1 MPLATARQ
9 THTDSQKRVTDTH
22 CSNTHPPGAT
32 VAHRPPALTHS
43 STAASEHIHTQPH
56 PRAQARM
63 EPSLTLMA
71 PASLSHTLNYNLSQ
85 TQSRICIKFQS
96 AARTLCTQSH
106 NQILRDDLPRVADPR
121 TPGWA
126 CPHRAL
132 QVRNHTGG
140 QLVSLTHTR
149 RRPQA
154 LRPTYGRGRDS
165 SHTVRGSHTTLAQ
178 AGMRDAFPCMQ
189 TRSGSAPRDAPATGL
204 HAVHVTRTSRHTRRH
219 RCRSACSRQRPKM
232 QTRPQ
237 AHCSHVGSVVSGEGR
252 PSEGRRQSPQG
263 VASREKWSHLCGT

>member
-1 MPLATARQ
+1 
-9 THTDSQKRVTDTH
+9 
-22 CSNTHPPGAT
+22 
-32 VAHRPPALTHS
+32 
-43 STAASEHIHTQPH
+43 
-56 PRAQARM
+56 M

-140 QLVSLTHTR
+140 QLVSHTHTR

-165 SHTVRGSHTTLAQ
+165 SHTVRGSHSTLAQ

-219 RCRSACSRQRPKM
+219 RCRSAAPRHRPKT
-232 QTRPQ
+232 QPRPQ
-237 AHCSHVGSVVSGEGR
+237 AHWLPRWFSGLGR
-252 PSEGRRQSPQG
+252 GKTLGGPAPIPTRRGQQG
-263 VASREKWSHLCGT
+263 EMESSLWHLRYRTLTSRGTVDVDSGPCRAAPG

>member
-140 QLVSLTHTR
+140 QLVSHTHTQAATGTPAHVRPRSGLLTHGQRLTLDPSAGR
-149 RRPQA
+149 YEGRFSLHADTERVCAPRRP
-154 LRPTYGRGRDS
+154 
-165 SHTVRGSHTTLAQ
+165 SH
-178 AGMRDAFPCMQ
+178 
-189 TRSGSAPRDAPATGL
+189 GSARR
-204 HAVHVTRTSRHTRRH
+204 TRH
-219 RCRSACSRQRPKM
+219 PYI
-232 QTRPQ
+232 Q
-237 AHCSHVGSVVSGEGR
+237 AHT
-252 PSEGRRQSPQG
+252 Q
-263 VASREKWSHLCGT
+263 A